1 MRLLNS
7 RTKQL
12 EQSFHRPPPYA
23 IVSHRWGDESE
34 EVLFTDIGD
43 KARTQSKRSSYQKIL
58 DSCALAVQDD
68 LNYIW
73 LDTCCI
79 DRING
84 TEVLGEAINAMY
96 SWYHQSEVCYAYL
109 HDVSDPSKFIE
120 SNWFQRGWTLQE
132 LIAPRHL
139 KFFTKDWTL
148 IGTREEFI
156 DCIAERTGIRHE
168 VLRPSRIPPEV
179 SISEKMVWAAH
190 RETTKMEDRA
200 YSMLGILGISMAP
213 VYGIQDGA
221 FEDLQHKIT
230 ANTPTKP
237 SSLGIMPSL
246 SMVTSR

>member
-1 MRLLNS
+1 M
-7 RTKQL
+7 
-12 EQSFHRPPPYA
+12 
-23 IVSHRWGDESE
+23 
-34 EVLFTDIGD
+34 
-43 KARTQSKRSSYQKIL
+43 
-58 DSCALAVQDD
+58 QDD

-179 SISEKMVWAAH
+179 SVSEKMVWAAH

-200 YSMLGILGISMAP
+200 YSMLGILGVSMAP

-237 SSLGIMPSL
+237 SSLGITPSL